1 MQLVNKQTAGKAA
14 RYQTVAVRLA
24 NAGYRNGTE
33 PTTTAK
39 TKTFFH
45 ELELNSGMNLQK
57 KNEWFTIQVDQLLGN
72 FSRSLHYLHLWLN
85 HATSFANARACCHF

>member
-14 RYQTVAVRLA
+14 QYQTVAVKLA

-39 TKTFFH
+39 TKMIFLRTGT
-45 ELELNSGMNLQK
+45 E
-57 KNEWFTIQVDQLLGN
+57 LGN
-72 FSRSLHYLHLWLN
+72 ES
-85 HATSFANARACCHF
+85 AKEK